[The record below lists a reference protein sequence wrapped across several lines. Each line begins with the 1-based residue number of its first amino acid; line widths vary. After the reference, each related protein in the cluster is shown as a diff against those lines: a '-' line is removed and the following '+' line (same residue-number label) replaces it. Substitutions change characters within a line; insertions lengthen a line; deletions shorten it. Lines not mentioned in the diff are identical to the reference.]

1 MSIVAMEVDEKP
13 HRILLHMENNGSIS
27 PTKTNQTE
35 RARVEAQ
42 TSLHPKSVSKASKDN
57 YK

>member
-1 MSIVAMEVDEKP
+1 MEVDEKP

-42 TSLHPKSVSKASKDN
+42 TSLHPKPVSRACLEEIN
-57 YK
+57 EL

>member
-1 MSIVAMEVDEKP
+1 MSIVAVEVNEKH
-13 HRILLHMENNGSIS
+13 HRVLLHMENNGSIS

-42 TSLHPKSVSKASKDN
+42 TSLHPKPVSRSSLE
-57 YK
+57 